1 MIKIEIASNLVE
13 TKSGVSAKSSKPYS
27 IRQQE
32 GWALTYNSQTSQPN
46 PHPQKIVFTLDD
58 NQPPYPVGLYMLD
71 PSSLY
76 VGKFDSLMIGRV
88 KLIARP
94 AAAAKVSAAA

>member
-1 MIKIEIASNLVE
+1 MIKIEIASNAVE
-13 TKSGVSAKSSKPYS
+13 TKSGISAKTSKAYS

-32 GWALTYNSQTSQPN
+32 GWATIYNGQTGTVN
-46 PHPQKIVFTLDD
+46 PHPQKIVFTLED
-58 NQPPYPVGLYMLD
+58 NQAPYPVGQYLLD

-76 VGKFDSLMIGRV
+76 IGKFDALSVGRV

-94 AAAAKVSAAA
+94 AAAKVSAAA